1 MSVVGSTNG
10 SGSLCFQ
17 LLLYCCCG
25 WSCIWFIVTLSLL
38 IYKGT
43 VLYFPPAAQPMEI
56 VSSFLLLMVDV
67 AAFFLGSRGNITEET
82 TPMIFSI
89 ILLLVA
95 VLGAMYYMWF
105 QTYVMML
112 DLAFSATL
120 LAFNGLGLLAGFYG
134 LQAILLAKRAPRHKF
149 APPPPSSLQ
158 QQEQEKNMP
167 TFLRDH
173 IMQLKND

>member
-1 MSVVGSTNG
+1 MSVVGATSG
-10 SGSLCFQ
+10 GGSLCFQ
-17 LLLYCCCG
+17 LLLYCSCG
-25 WSCIWFIVTLSLL
+25 WSCVWFIVTLSLL

-43 VLYFPPAAQPMEI
+43 LLYFPPAAQPMEI
-56 VSSFLLLMVDV
+56 VSAFLLLMVDL
-67 AAFFLGSRGNITEET
+67 AACIIGSRGNVTEET
-82 TPMIFSI
+82 TSMILSI

-120 LAFNGLGLLAGFYG
+120 LGFNGLGVLTGLYG
-134 LQAILLAKRAPRHKF
+134 VQGILFAKRAPRQKF
-149 APPPPSSLQ
+149 ALPSSSLQ

-167 TFLRDH
+167 AFLRDH
-173 IMQLKND
+173 MVWLKSD